1 MLDNKTPL
9 VSVSESLLD
18 GAGVTVSQLN
28 EILGSVMTREVD
40 YADIYIQHI
49 HEESWSIEEGVVK
62 EASTSL
68 EQGFGLRVVCG
79 DKTGFAYADDIGYQS
94 LTDAAKSAVSIVHS
108 SGSTSVV
115 PGKNQASK
123 ALYPATNP
131 LANMTDSEKV
141 AFLHEVNAY
150 ARSWDKRIEE
160 VSVRLSSRYEKVLI
174 GNGYGQMAADIRP
187 LVTVHVHVIA
197 VDGQRRE
204 QGSAGGGGRGDFQTL
219 FGDDQALRLADKAV
233 QQAIINLSAVA
244 APAGQMPVVLGPGWP
259 GVLLHEA
266 VGHGLEADCNRKGSS
281 AFSERMGQKI
291 ASELCTVVDDGTI
304 PGRRGS
310 LSIDDEGVDT
320 QRTILIE
327 NGVLVGYMQDR
338 QNARLMSSLP
348 TGNGRRESYAHL
360 PLPRMTNTFMLAG
373 SSEPTDII
381 ASVDRG
387 IYAVDFAGGQV
398 DIASGKFVFSMSEAY
413 MIENGKIGAPL
424 KGATIIG
431 NGPDVLHE
439 VSMVGNDLQLD
450 SGIGSCGKAGQT
462 IPVGVGQPTL
472 RVDKITVGG
481 SR

>member
-1 MLDNKTPL
+1 MSSEKQMLSVASDTLLEDTDVTP
-9 VSVSESLLD
+9 
-18 GAGVTVSQLN
+18 AKLN
-28 EILGSVMTREVD
+28 AILGGVMTRQVD
-40 YADIYIQHI
+40 YADIYLQQI
-49 HEESWSIEEGVVK
+49 HEESWSIEENVVK

-68 EQGFGLRVVCG
+68 EQGFGLRAVCG
-79 DKTGFAYADDIGYQS
+79 EKTGFAYADDISFRS
-94 LTDAAKSAVSIVHS
+94 LSEAANSAKSIVHS
-108 SGSTSVV
+108 SGSTAITSA
-115 PGKNQASK
+115 KNACAT

-131 LANMTDSEKV
+131 LANFSDEQKV

-150 ARSWDKRIEE
+150 ARSLDKRIEE
-160 VSVRLSSRYEKVLI
+160 VTVRLSSRFETVLVS
-174 GNGYGQMAADIRP
+174 NGYGQLSADIRP

-197 VDGQRRE
+197 VSGDRRE
-204 QGSAGGGGRGDFQTL
+204 QGGAGGGGRAEFQDL
-219 FGDDQALRLADKAV
+219 FGGDEGLRLADKAV
-233 QQAIINLSAVA
+233 RQALLNLSAES

-266 VGHGLEADCNRKGSS
+266 VGHGLEGDCNRKGSS
-281 AFSERMGQKI
+281 AFADRMGQKV
-291 ASELCTVVDDGTI
+291 ASDLCTVVDDGTI

-320 QRTILIE
+320 QRTTLIE
-327 NGVLVGYMQDR
+327 DGVLVGYMQDR
-338 QNARLMSSLP
+338 HNARLMSSLP

-373 SSEPTDII
+373 NSEPSDII

-413 MIENGKIGAPL
+413 LIENGKIGAPL

-462 IPVGVGQPTL
+462 VPVGVGQPTL